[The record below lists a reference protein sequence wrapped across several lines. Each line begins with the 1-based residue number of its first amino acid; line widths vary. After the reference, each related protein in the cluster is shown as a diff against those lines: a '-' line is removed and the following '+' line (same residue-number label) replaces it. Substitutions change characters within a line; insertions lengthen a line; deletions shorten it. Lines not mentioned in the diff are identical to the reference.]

1 MKRGTLAKDLMAS
14 VLQCSGVFVFAVGA
28 YQVYRPLGYLLA
40 GLFLMLV
47 GFSLTP
53 KPEKAA
59 ERGPEYR

>member
-1 MKRGTLAKDLMAS
+1 MKRYSLVKDLTAS
-14 VLQCSGVFVFAVGA
+14 ALQCSGVFVFAVGA

-53 KPEKAA
+53 KPDEAN